1 MNRLYMFKHQSMSHL
16 RETDYMEAYFQS
28 ECTSVK
34 HTQIYTYST
43 YAHTHT
49 HSSIYLH
56 IHSTHT
62 THFRQPV
69 KVKKKILLPV
79 YKPSDYQTK

>member
-43 YAHTHT
+43 YAHTH
-49 HSSIYLH
+49 SL
-56 IHSTHT
+56 IHTFTHT
-62 THFRQPV
+62 FNSHNT
-69 KVKKKILLPV
+69 L
-79 YKPSDYQTK
+79 QTTSES